1 MKMNVMYKAII
12 VRIFDLIRSPR
23 TTWICIKEENK
34 EAKDVQNGFFYP
46 LVLIVT
52 LGTIVG
58 AFWGSND
65 FALDQ
70 MLKKTII
77 VLTST
82 FAGYFVSVIVL
93 NEIIASRLFNM
104 EKQYAACVRIIAY
117 SSSIM
122 LCVSTI
128 VAIIPDLFI
137 LYVLNFYTAYIIWE
151 GIGIIFKGLEENKK
165 GIFTTICFILLYVSP
180 YLIEKLMYA
189 MMK

>member
-1 MKMNVMYKAII
+1 MNVMYKAII

-23 TTWICIKEENK
+23 TTWICIEEENK

-70 MLKKTII
+70 MLKKAII

-93 NEIIASRLFNM
+93 NEIITSRLFNM
-104 EKQYAACVRIIAY
+104 EKQYTACVRIIAY

-151 GIGIIFKGLEENKK
+151 GAGIIFKGLEENRK
-165 GIFTTICFILLYVSP
+165 GVFTAICFILLYVSP

>member
-23 TTWICIKEENK
+23 TTWICIEEENK
-34 EAKDVQNGFFYP
+34 EAKDIQNGFFYP
-46 LVLIVT
+46 LILIVT

-58 AFWGSND
+58 AFWSSGD

-93 NEIIASRLFNM
+93 NEIITSQLFNM
-104 EKQYAACVRIIAY
+104 EKQYTACVRLVAY
-117 SSSIM
+117 SSSIL
-122 LCVSTI
+122 LCINII
-128 VAIIPDLFI
+128 VAIFPDWFI
-137 LYVLNFYTAYIIWE
+137 LRIVYFYTAYVIWE
-151 GIGIIFKGLEENKK
+151 GAGIIFNGLEENRK
-165 GIFTTICFILLYVSP
+165 GIFTAICFILLYLSP

>member
-1 MKMNVMYKAII
+1 MYKAII
-12 VRIFDLIRSPR
+12 IRIVDLIRSPR
-23 TTWICIKEENK
+23 TTWIGIGEEDRGAG
-34 EAKDVQNGFFYP
+34 EIQNRFFYP
-46 LVLIVT
+46 LVAVVT

-58 AFWGSND
+58 ALGGSGD

-70 MLKKTII
+70 LFKKTI
-77 VLTST
+77 VALTST
-82 FAGYFVSVIVL
+82 FAGYFISVIVL
-93 NEIIASRLFNM
+93 NEIIASQLFKM
-104 EKQYAACVRIIAY
+104 EKQYTACVRIIAY

-122 LCVSTI
+122 LCVNTI

-151 GIGIIFKGLEENKK
+151 GSGIIFKGLEENRK
-165 GIFTTICFILLYVSP
+165 GVFTVICLILLYVSP

>member
-1 MKMNVMYKAII
+1 MYKAII
-12 VRIFDLIRSPR
+12 IRIFDLVRSPR
-23 TTWICIKEENK
+23 ATWIRIEEENK
-34 EAKDVQNGFFYP
+34 EVKEIQNRFFYP

-52 LGTIVG
+52 LATILG
-58 AFWGSND
+58 AFWGTND

-82 FAGYFVSVIVL
+82 FAGYFISVILL

-104 EKQYAACVRIIAY
+104 EKQYPACVRIVAY
-117 SSSIM
+117 SSSVM
-122 LCVSTI
+122 LCVNTI

-151 GIGIIFKGLEENKK
+151 GSSVIFKGLEENRK
-165 GIFTTICFILLYVSP
+165 GFFTAICFILLYVSP
-180 YLIEKLMYA
+180 YLIDKLMYM